1 MSFKFVDLFCGIG
14 GFHHALKSLGGECVL
29 ACDIDAKCRD
39 MYQKNFEITPVS
51 DIRELQEENVPDHD
65 VLCGGFPCFVAGTR
79 VLTDSGYKN
88 IENVSLR
95 DKLLTHTGTYQKILN
110 RQMKMYSGAIYT
122 INAATDMNPIQ
133 CTEEHPFYTVQYDI
147 ATSRLKT
154 HKEWTPARELTKHH
168 LLLFPVHVGGELVYD
183 CHPILDIQ
191 ISNPP
196 PQLVYNFEV
205 ENDNSYCVEN
215 VIVHNCQAFSNA
227 GRKGALEDAR
237 GTLFYEIARIVAAKK
252 PKYLLLENVKHIMKI
267 QKGFVFETILQTFR
281 DLGYTMKTVVLS
293 PHQFGIPQNRE
304 RVYFM
309 GVLNGTLGDIPT
321 PLKEKH
327 TILGEYSAKYKVKKE
342 VEDAFNAWNETFHI
356 LKQTKTKVP
365 VLLDEFKNSDDLS
378 TYSAWKRKYVEE
390 NKKIYAIDPEFWDTW
405 MEKHAEV
412 LAKRKVYRK
421 LEWQVGSYAED
432 ESIWDHFIQL
442 RQSGM
447 RVKKATFFPTLVAI
461 VQTPIYG
468 PEHRFLTPRECA
480 RLQSFPDSHIL
491 HEKDQIAY
499 KQLGNSV
506 NVVVVHHVA
515 SYLLAQAS

>member
-29 ACDIDAKCRD
+29 ACDIDAKCRE
-39 MYQKNFEITPVS
+39 MYSSNFGLTPVS
-51 DIRELQEENVPDHD
+51 DIRELKEEDVPDHD
-65 VLCGGFPCFVAGTR
+65 VLCGGAPCQSWSS
-79 VLTDSGYKN
+79 SGK
-88 IENVSLR
+88 
-95 DKLLTHTGTYQKILN
+95 KLG
-110 RQMKMYSGAIYT
+110 
-122 INAATDMNPIQ
+122 
-133 CTEEHPFYTVQYDI
+133 F
-147 ATSRLKT
+147 
-154 HKEWTPARELTKHH
+154 
-168 LLLFPVHVGGELVYD
+168 
-183 CHPILDIQ
+183 
-191 ISNPP
+191 
-196 PQLVYNFEV
+196 
-205 ENDNSYCVEN
+205 
-215 VIVHNCQAFSNA
+215 
-227 GRKGALEDAR
+227 EDAR
-237 GTLFYEIARIVAAKK
+237 GTLIYDVVRIARAKK

-267 QKGFVFETILQTFR
+267 QKGEPFRLILEEFEK
-281 DLGYTMKTVVLS
+281 LGYTMKTVVLS
-293 PHQFGIPQNRE
+293 PHQFGVPQNRE

-309 GVLNGTLGDIPT
+309 GVLNGALGDMPT

-405 MEKHAEV
+405 MTKHADV
-412 LAKRKVYRK
+412 LSKRKVYRK